1 MRNLSF
7 RVPGVLVMALLLT
20 AGATAPASAQ
30 IGGLLKKAAAKVADT
45 VDPSFLLGEGK
56 QPITTSL
63 DDAAFEVDS
72 LDNFSH
78 DRVNGRLLQIGLRGV
93 GVRTFRGIAVDSLDN
108 FFSSGRRSAAAVDS
122 LDPFPVRSMMEL
134 QRTANG
140 GFVMQPGYYEMHL
153 QSYCLKAGTHGPG
166 RGDGYL
172 FAAPEGPAQEAVVTI
187 VRNSVDHPE
196 IAQQDIQVLLWAII
210 ARAKFEDLDPSM
222 QATAAR
228 LLSAQ
233 QLATL
238 NRSALDLIPGPALER
253 ALDRV
258 PPLVRQV
265 LKAEAELRQ
274 ALTTPGTSFER
285 MERIAVLTGVPG
297 VGEGSRP
304 VPSGRWSKHPDGYY
318 VRYNPQGYTNT
329 VTEIWVPEGSAAV
342 GKEFDPAM
350 HIAVPGNT
358 ARQRLLQSARPYG
371 SRS

>member
-1 MRNLSF
+1 MRKLLSL
-7 RVPGVLVMALLLT
+7 RAPGVLALALLLT
-20 AGATAPASAQ
+20 AGAGAPASAQ
-30 IGGLLKKAAAKVADT
+30 IGGLLKKAASKVADT

-63 DDAAFEVDS
+63 DDARFAVDS

-78 DRVNGRLLQIGLRGV
+78 GRVDPRLLQIGFRGV
-93 GVRTFRGIAVDSLDN
+93 GVRTVRGIAVDSLDN
-108 FFSSGRRSAAAVDS
+108 FIRARRGTAAVDS
-122 LDPFPVRSMMEL
+122 LDNFRVRPMTEL
-134 QRTANG
+134 QRSANG
-140 GFVMQPGYYEMHL
+140 GFVMQPGYYEMHV

-233 QLATL
+233 QLAML

-297 VGEGSRP
+297 IGEGSRP
-304 VPSGRWSKHPDGYY
+304 VPSGRWSRHPDGYY
-318 VRYNPQGYTNT
+318 VRYDPQGYTNT
-329 VTEIWVPEGSAAV
+329 VTQIWVPEGSPAV

-358 ARQRLLQSARPYG
+358 ARQRLLQSARPYAN
-371 SRS
+371 RS